1 MKHTTL
7 IRPIASLLI
16 LGGLLLP
23 ALIGCEVG
31 KIPEDATTTVA
42 DTTDAPE
49 NSAPTTKHYDSLAL
63 LLEEQTVQQI
73 GYYEREYAPTTV
85 YTKDAEQIQALL
97 SLMDTIPAEGFTNRC
112 TCGAIDIPDHIF
124 YFTLHTEGNGKF
136 SFTFDMEEKCL
147 YYEYNNST
155 TGERRHSHLKVSEE
169 HWTQLYSFAG
179 DRYKTLFPQME
190 APSPESYL
198 DEYAGE
204 VILRYRY
211 EYGGSNVT
219 MSTSQTAAIV
229 AEFKKTLTD
238 LPLSG
243 YVDGDYRVHYS
254 IEMNY
259 AGYDEVYLALY
270 PDPGIV
276 EVDVTRGDHR
286 NSYCFRIPSVNAY
299 ELATWLKGYY
309 DGQETST
316 LPKLEDY
323 LKQSMYRIEIYDKAD
338 ASYHLSINKQNEV
351 TAFHNFIK
359 KLQFIPLSEEIPED
373 DTASDGMK
381 IVLITRINSNDLVM
395 EFDAS
400 GRINCQ
406 YLQTSHQTP
415 TYAAQYTLS
424 PEDLAALEQY
434 IRNLKAEATAVPT
447 IDEYFAGDAFATFY
461 YSSAEPDIYA
471 SLRGKDKITPIQSYL
486 QTMHFTRSETA
497 QTVNRDNG
505 FSLNVTRSDH
515 SVILRFDLQTGYL
528 SAVWDGLP
536 EEILP
541 AQYYQ
546 FSPAEVE
553 GLLDLFDPYLEKW
566 EEPIPETVPETA
578 E

>member
-7 IRPIASLLI
+7 IRPIAFLLI

-31 KIPEDATTTVA
+31 EIPDDTTTTVA

-49 NSAPTTKHYDSLAL
+49 TPAEPIALSSLHEEKTITQVEFFNRNFSDTQYLTNDPQRIAAL
-63 LLEEQTVQQI
+63 NTVLSDVTVQKSSH
-73 GYYEREYAPTTV
+73 Y
-85 YTKDAEQIQALL
+85 LL
-97 SLMDTIPAEGFTNRC
+97 IS
-112 TCGAIDIPDHIF
+112 
-124 YFTLHTEGNGKF
+124 
-136 SFTFDMEEKCL
+136 S
-147 YYEYNNST
+147 
-155 TGERRHSHLKVSEE
+155 
-169 HWTQLYSFAG
+169 W
-179 DRYKTLFPQME
+179 
-190 APSPESYL
+190 
-198 DEYAGE
+198 
-204 VILRYRY
+204 
-211 EYGGSNVT
+211 
-219 MSTSQTAAIV
+219 
-229 AEFKKTLTD
+229 
-238 LPLSG
+238 
-243 YVDGDYRVHYS
+243 YS
-254 IEMNY
+254 IEVYYEDGYSGLFHIAYDSNAINY
-259 AGYDEVYLALY
+259 TIYDSNRQQQSLQKYWLTDESKSKLQDFIDAQIEQLLPLTQVPDPEFYLGSNLNQATIHTLDKKVELSSEQISAVSSRLKQTLTGLPLCGGAWGETKNISVTFRYSDGGEVYLTIHSAGVI
-270 PDPGIV
+270 DV
-276 EVDVTRGDHR
+276 EIHKGEWKNKFH
-286 NSYCFRIPSVNAY
+286 FPIPSVDAY
-299 ELATWLKGYY
+299 EYITWLSEYS
-309 DGQETST
+309 DGDSAF
-316 LPKLEDY
+316 PSLENY
-323 LKQSMYRIEIYDKAD
+323 LKQSMYRIEVYDTAD

-359 KLQFIPLSEEIPED
+359 KLQFISLSEEIPED

-406 YLQTSHQTP
+406 YLQTTNQTP

-424 PEDLAALEQY
+424 PEDLASLEQY

-447 IDEYFAGDAFATFY
+447 IDEYFAGDVFANFY

-471 SLRGKDKITPIQSYL
+471 SLKGKDKIAPIQSYL

-553 GLLDLFDPYLEKW
+553 GLLDLFDPYLEEW
-566 EEPIPETVPETA
+566 EEPIPETVPDTTE
-578 E
+578 